1 MQSFECPYH
10 ADNPYP
16 DPSIDV
22 AKVTF
27 DSSLVLFRSR
37 EGIRASDGANPRMG
51 EDLYLTGAALTAT
64 WTDRS
69 GATYEVCAPPGFLT
83 DLTSVPPVF
92 RLLVSRAG
100 PWLEAAV
107 LHDYLY
113 VAWQS
118 VPGRGARSIDRL
130 FADRLMRAAMQE
142 KGVSLWRRW
151 VIYAAVRLGGAR
163 SYGMKSPF
171 RFGDA
176 TDPRLIHLAAV
187 PDLVRAEDH
196 FA

>member
-10 ADNPYP
+10 AGNPYP
-16 DPSIDV
+16 VPGTDV

-27 DSSLVLFRSR
+27 DSSLVLFRPR
-37 EGIRASDGANPRMG
+37 EGIIASDGTNPRKG

-64 WTDRS
+64 WTDPS
-69 GATYEVCAPPGFLT
+69 GASHEVCAPPGFLT

-92 RLLVSRAG
+92 RLLISRAG

-118 VPGRGARSIDRL
+118 VPHRTALRADRL
-130 FADRLMRAAMQE
+130 FADRVMLAAMQV
-142 KGVSLWRRW
+142 KGVSRWRRW
-151 VIYAAVRLGGAR
+151 LIYAAVRLGGGR
-163 SYGMKSPF
+163 SYRMKSPF

-187 PDLVRAEDH
+187 PDLVAADERIT
-196 FA
+196 